1 MSWRED
7 ETQKNGHWTLWK
19 EIVGTAIGL
28 LTIATPIIIGM
39 IVFGA
44 DLKETVAV
52 DRQRIV
58 ALEYQNSVV
67 ENKLDKISDKID
79 VIAQSVAADNAYR
92 HPRE

>member
-1 MSWRED
+1 MSWRE
-7 ETQKNGHWTLWK
+7 EEAQKNGQWTLWK

-28 LTIATPIIIGM
+28 LSIAVPIVVGM
-39 IVFGA
+39 VIFGA

-58 ALEYQNSVV
+58 ALEYQSNVV

-79 VIAQSVAADNAYR
+79 VIAQSVAADSAY
-92 HPRE
+92 HRER